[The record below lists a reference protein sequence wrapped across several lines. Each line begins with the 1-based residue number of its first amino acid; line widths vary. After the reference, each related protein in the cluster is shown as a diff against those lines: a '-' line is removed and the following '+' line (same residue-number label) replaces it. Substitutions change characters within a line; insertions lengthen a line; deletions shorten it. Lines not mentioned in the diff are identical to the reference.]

1 MTSTD
6 RPGPDRRSQ
15 RRLMLVHAHPDDESI
30 TTGATMAHYAAAGA
44 QVCLV
49 TCTRGEQGE
58 VIPPQLAHL
67 HGAALGR
74 HRSHRGTELLDLLG
88 AELLEHFGGL
98 VGAQGHQEQGALVE
112 PFIVAAHC
120 FPSIP

>member
-1 MTSTD
+1 VV
-6 RPGPDRRSQ
+6 GA
-15 RRLMLVHAHPDDESI
+15 LVAEGLGEHGLDVIVVGLDGRA
-30 TTGATMAHYAAAGA
+30 
-44 QVCLV
+44 LL
-49 TCTRGEQGE
+49 GEQH
-58 VIPPQLAHL
+58 HL
-67 HGAALGR
+67 VEDLLELLAALGR
-74 HRSHRGTELLDLLG
+74 HRGHRGAELLDLLG